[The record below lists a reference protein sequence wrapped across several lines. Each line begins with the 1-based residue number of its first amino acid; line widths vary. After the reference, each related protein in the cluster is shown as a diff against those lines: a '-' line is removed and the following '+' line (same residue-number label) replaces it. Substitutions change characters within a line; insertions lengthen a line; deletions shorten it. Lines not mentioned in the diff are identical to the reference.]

1 VTDISLSA
9 VYMQLQE
16 EVLKTIFLK
25 TLKNAVR
32 DISRDTRFTVFV

>member
-1 VTDISLSA
+1 VPDISLSA

-16 EVLKTIFLK
+16 EVLNPIFLK

-32 DISRDTRFTVFV
+32 DISRDTRFIGFV